1 MLEKEMSDGFSP
13 LAFTA
18 LSPRLYSLTR
28 NAHLILGV
36 RLLALLA
43 KVLIFFA

>member
-1 MLEKEMSDGFSP
+1 MYDGFSP

-18 LSPRLYSLTR
+18 LSPRLYTLTC
-28 NAHLILGV
+28 NAYLILGV

-43 KVLIFFA
+43 RVLIFFA